1 MPGTVL
7 DHAGNGLVIFCGAG
21 VSMVPPACLPSWWQ
35 MNEQVVQALARQIE
49 PICGQERAADWV
61 RQINA
66 RRDSRHFPPEFQAE
80 IISRH
85 YGAAY
90 FRVLECLDGDEPN
103 AVHLAIA
110 ALARSG
116 QVRAIV
122 TSNFD
127 RLLEIAFRKLDVP
140 LDVHF
145 EAAHFE
151 KLARDLEESSSRQ
164 SRCQLLKLHGSVD
177 DHRTLVD
184 TLAQRMRGFSP
195 AISDCLRLLLR
206 RHYWLFLGYSGGDLE
221 GNPQYLCLRSEA
233 DRAAGFCWLVR
244 ESAKDEPIEAVV
256 KICALYGDRAS
267 APRGELPA
275 WFLEQFGSLVPE
287 NLRSP
292 SVYSNEEL
300 DRRKQA
306 AERAISEHTRE
317 WSATLGGVR
326 AAVILADMLEQS
338 VSNPQAA
345 RELLTV
351 VLDTTGQDPRVYV
364 AVANSLANVL
374 ARAGSLDD
382 AMKLA
387 EKALAK
393 TGPGDEEARAGILG
407 TMGFIE
413 QNLGNHLRALEHF
426 EKAYESNARS
436 SHEDR
441 MSIMLHNRAMTLSSL
456 GRNDEAMSCYEESL
470 AIVRKLGDAIA
481 QAQTLNNIG
490 DLLRRQDRYDEA
502 IDALNRAIALRER
515 LGDDRGVANCLGNIA
530 AAHQRQGR
538 FAEAHPAYD
547 RILAIFRRIEDRSG
561 EVTTMFNLGKL
572 AEEQGRMDEAES
584 IYRQAMAIATECG
597 MEPQRAEGLAKLA
610 SNYRVAGR
618 SAEARPLFDEALAI
632 HRRHGDKSKEADVL
646 NDFGIFLQEAG
657 ELDPAMSAFNQAI
670 AIREQL
676 KEEAGLCEAM
686 GNLALAFMNKGEL
699 GQAMALLSRKL
710 GIAQRLNAKR
720 LIANAH
726 YNIGVV
732 HHRQEAVEDALESL
746 EVAQRL
752 YREMGSTGQAI
763 DILAIMGEICGRQGR
778 IGASLGWFDQA
789 IPLAVEVAQR
799 TKIASRLTHVFEVLL
814 ENGYEELGQQYVQ
827 RLEAVG
833 ARVQIEN
840 T

>member
-1 MPGTVL
+1 MTHSVL

-21 VSMVPPACLPSWWQ
+21 VSMVAPTCLPSWWQ
-35 MNEQVVQALARQIE
+35 MNEEVVQALSRQIE
-49 PICGQERAADWV
+49 PFCGQERAADWA

-66 RRDSRHFPPEFQAE
+66 RRDNRRFPPEFQAE
-80 IISRH
+80 IISKH
-85 YGAAY
+85 YGAEY
-90 FRVLECLDGDEPN
+90 FKVLECLDGNEPN
-103 AVHLAIA
+103 AVQLAIA
-110 ALARSG
+110 ALAKSG
-116 QVRAIV
+116 HVRAIV

-127 RLLEIAFRKLDVP
+127 RLLEIAFRKIEVP
-140 LDVHF
+140 LDVHYQ
-145 EAAHFE
+145 AAHFE
-151 KLARDLEESSSRQ
+151 KLARDLKESSSGQ
-164 SRCQLLKLHGSVD
+164 SRGQLLKLHGSVD

-221 GNPQYLCLRSEA
+221 GNSQYLCLQSEA
-233 DRAAGFCWLVR
+233 DRATGFCWLVR
-244 ESAKDEPIEAVV
+244 ESAKAEPLDAVV

-275 WFLEQFGSLVPE
+275 WFLHQFGSLLPE
-287 NLRSP
+287 DLRLP
-292 SVYSNEEL
+292 SVCSKEEL

-317 WSATLGGVR
+317 WSATLGGVES
-326 AAVILADMLEQS
+326 ALILADMLAQS

-345 RELLTV
+345 RELLTL
-351 VLDTTGQDPRVYV
+351 VLDTTEQDSRAYV

-374 ARAGSLDD
+374 AAAGSLHD

-387 EKALAK
+387 EKALARID
-393 TGPGDEEARAGILG
+393 PNDEEARAVILC
-407 TMGFIE
+407 TMGLIE
-413 QNLGNHLRALEHF
+413 ENLGNHLRALDHF
-426 EKAYESNARS
+426 EKAYESTTRS
-436 SHEDR
+436 NHEEG
-441 MSIMLHNRAMTLSSL
+441 MSIMLNNRAMALSSL
-456 GRNDEAMSCYEESL
+456 GRNKEAMSCYEESL

-490 DLLRRQDRYDEA
+490 NLLRRQDRYDEA

-530 AAHQRQGR
+530 AAHQRLGR
-538 FAEAHPAYD
+538 FAEAHSAYD
-547 RILAIFRRIEDRSG
+547 GILAVFRRIEDRFG

-572 AEEQGRMDEAES
+572 AEEQGKMEEAES

-632 HRRHGDKSKEADVL
+632 LRRHGEKSKEADVL

-657 ELDPAMSAFNQAI
+657 ELDPAMSVFNQAI

-686 GNLALAFMNKGEL
+686 ANLALAFMDKGEPD
-699 GQAMALLSRKL
+699 QAMALLSRKL
-710 GIAQRLNAKR
+710 AIAQRLNAR
-720 LIANAH
+720 SLIADAH
-726 YNIGVV
+726 YYIGVV
-732 HHRQEAVEDALESL
+732 HHRQEAVEKAIESL

-752 YREMGSTGQAI
+752 YWEMGSTGRAT
-763 DILAIMGEICGRQGR
+763 DTLALMGEICGLQGK
-778 IGASLGWFDQA
+778 ISASLRWFDQA
-789 IPLAVEVAQR
+789 IPLAAEVPQR
-799 TKIASRLTHVFEVLL
+799 TMIAKRLMHVLEVLL
-814 ENGYEELGQQYVQ
+814 KNGYEELGQQYVQ

-833 ARVQIEN
+833 AQVKIEK